1 MLTDLNP
8 TRSEIGRA
16 TSPWNYQ
23 FNLALHK
30 SFRLGRVPIN
40 VYVYFQNLLN
50 RKNVTNIFWRTG
62 NADDDGFSALF
73 PQKVIDENPD
83 IFFLNQQIN
92 LRHRQNYVLV
102 GGGDVF
108 VRPREIRFGIQISLT
123 AAEQLNR

>member
-1 MLTDLNP
+1 LAEPLLP
-8 TRSEIGRA
+8 GII
-16 TSPWNYQ
+16 
-23 FNLALHK
+23 NLIWHSINL
-30 SFRLGRVPIN
+30 FRLGRVPVT

-50 RKNVTNIFWRTG
+50 RKNVTNIYWRTG

-73 PQKVIDENPD
+73 PQEVIDENPD

-108 VRPREIRFGIQISLT
+108 GRPREIRFGIQISL
-123 AAEQLNR
+123 QQQSKLNR